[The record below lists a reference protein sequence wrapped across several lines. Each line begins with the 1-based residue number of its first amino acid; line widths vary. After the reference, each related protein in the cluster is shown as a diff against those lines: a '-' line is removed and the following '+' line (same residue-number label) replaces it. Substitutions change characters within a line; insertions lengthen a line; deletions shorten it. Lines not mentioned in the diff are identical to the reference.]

1 MGPLRGPVYPEGKSK
16 QKNFSALQSLAID
29 QAGATATFATA
40 NSKRGIME
48 PKAIQIDFSGRD
60 LRRLIIPLVIEQL
73 LAITVGLLDSVMV
86 SQVGEAAISA
96 VSLVDTVNVLLVNT
110 FAALATGGAAIAGQY
125 LGRQERDKAGHAGE
139 QLLLFM
145 AEASLLITLLFYL
158 ARGFVLNVV
167 FGQVEPD
174 VAAYANTYYL
184 IVESSTPFLA
194 VYSAGAALFR
204 VMGNS
209 KISMWVSL
217 GMNIINAVGNAL
229 LIFGLHM
236 GVEGVAIPTLVS
248 RIFAA
253 AAMVLL
259 LRRPGL
265 PLQVERL
272 ALRHDRYIV
281 KNILRFGVPNGL
293 ESSMFQLGKILLLS
307 TVAVLGTAAVA
318 ANAIGNTLCTFQC
331 VAGNAL
337 GLGIVTVVSQCVGAG
352 DYGKARLYARK
363 LLKTAYLAMDISI
376 VLVYLAL
383 PMVLRLYNV
392 SPEAETWARQVIW
405 MHGFV
410 GMLIWPLSFTLP
422 QALRAAGDT
431 RFTMV
436 VSSVSMWTMRVGFGI
451 LLGRVLGFGVVGI
464 WMAMFADWLL
474 RIAFFI
480 PRFHGHKW
488 ETMVL

>member
-1 MGPLRGPVYPEGKSK
+1 
-16 QKNFSALQSLAID
+16 
-29 QAGATATFATA
+29 
-40 NSKRGIME
+40 ME
-48 PKAIQIDFSGRD
+48 PKPVQIDFSNRD

-73 LAITVGLLDSVMV
+73 LAFTVGLLDSIMV

-96 VSLVDTVNVLLVNT
+96 VSLVDTVNVLLVGA
-110 FAALATGGAAIAGQY
+110 FSALATGGAAIAGQY
-125 LGRQERDKAGHAGE
+125 LGRRERDKAGHAGE

-145 AEASLLITLLFYL
+145 IEASLLITLVFYL
-158 ARGFVLNVV
+158 ARGFVLGVV

-184 IVESSTPFLA
+184 IVEASTPFLA

-204 VMGNS
+204 VMGNA

-217 GMNIINAVGNAL
+217 VMNVINAGGNAL

-236 GVEGVAIPTLVS
+236 GVEGVAIPTLIS

-253 AAMVLL
+253 GAMVVLL
-259 LRRPGL
+259 QRPNMA
-265 PLQVERL
+265 LQVEKL
-272 ALRHDRYIV
+272 SLRHDPYIV
-281 KNILRFGVPNGL
+281 KNILRFGVTNGL

-307 TVAVLGTAAVA
+307 TVSVLGTASVA
-318 ANAIGNTLCTFQC
+318 ANAIGNTCSTFQC
-331 VAGNAL
+331 VGGSAL

-352 DYGKARLYARK
+352 DYDKARFYTKK
-363 LLKTAYLAMDISI
+363 LLKMTYVFMDICI
-376 VLVYLAL
+376 VLVYLAMPL
-383 PMVLRLYNV
+383 VLWLYNV
-392 SPEAETWARQVIW
+392 SAEAELYARQVIW

-436 VSSVSMWTMRVGFGI
+436 VSSVSMWTMRVGFGV

-464 WMAMFADWLL
+464 WMAMFTDWLL
-474 RIAFFI
+474 RVAFFV

-488 ETMVL
+488 ETMAL

>member
-1 MGPLRGPVYPEGKSK
+1 MKPE
-16 QKNFSALQSLAID
+16 
-29 QAGATATFATA
+29 
-40 NSKRGIME
+40 
-48 PKAIQIDFSGRD
+48 PIQIDFTNRD
-60 LRRLIIPLVIEQL
+60 LRRLIVPLIIEQL

-96 VSLVDTVNVLLVNT
+96 VSLVDTVNVLLVGA
-110 FAALATGGAAIAGQY
+110 FSALATGGAVIAGQY
-125 LGRQERDKAGHAGE
+125 LGRLEREKAGHAGA

-145 AEASLLITLLFYL
+145 FESSLLITALFYL
-158 ARGFVLNVV
+158 GKSFVLNVV
-167 FGQVEPD
+167 FGQVEAD

-217 GMNIINAVGNAL
+217 IMNIINAAGNAL
-229 LIFGLHM
+229 LIFGFHM

-248 RIFAA
+248 RVFAA
-253 AAMVLL
+253 AAMLVLL
-259 LRRPGL
+259 RKPGL
-265 PLQVERL
+265 PLQVEKL
-272 ALRHDRYIV
+272 SLRHDRYIV
-281 KNILRFGVPNGL
+281 KNILRFGVTNGL

-307 TVAVLGTAAVA
+307 TVSVLGTASVA
-318 ANAIGNTLCTFQC
+318 ANAIGNTFATFQC
-331 VAGNAL
+331 VAGNAM

-352 DYGKARLYARK
+352 DYGKARAYAKK
-363 LLKTAYLAMDISI
+363 LLKAAYVSMDLCIL
-376 VLVYLAL
+376 LVYLAMPL
-383 PMVLRLYNV
+383 VLQLYNV
-392 SPEAETWARQVIW
+392 SPEAERYARQIIW
-405 MHGFV
+405 MHGFM

-436 VSSVSMWTMRVGFGI
+436 VSSVSMWTMRVGFGV
-451 LLGRVLGFGVVGI
+451 LLGRVLGFGVLGI

-474 RIAFFI
+474 RIAFFL
-480 PRFHGHKW
+480 PRFRGHKW
-488 ETMVL
+488 ETMAL

>member
-1 MGPLRGPVYPEGKSK
+1 
-16 QKNFSALQSLAID
+16 
-29 QAGATATFATA
+29 
-40 NSKRGIME
+40 ME
-48 PKAIQIDFSGRD
+48 PKPVKTEFTSLE
-60 LRRLIIPLVIEQL
+60 LRRLIIPLVVEQL
-73 LAITVGLLDSVMV
+73 LGITVGLLDSVMV

-96 VSLVDTVNVLLVNT
+96 VSLVDTVNVLLVST

-145 AEASLLITLLFYL
+145 IEASLLIMLLFYL
-158 ARGFVLNVV
+158 GKGFVLNVV
-167 FGQVEPD
+167 FGRVEPD

-184 IVESSTPFLA
+184 IVEASTPFLA

-204 VMGNS
+204 IMGNS

-217 GMNIINAVGNAL
+217 VMNIINAVGNAA
-229 LIFGLHM
+229 LIFGLRM
-236 GVEGVAIPTLVS
+236 GVEGVAIPTVIS
-248 RIFAA
+248 RVFAA
-253 AAMVLL
+253 GAMMVL

-265 PLQVERL
+265 PLQVEKL
-272 ALRHDRYIV
+272 TLRHDRYIV
-281 KNILRFGVPNGL
+281 KNILRFGVTNGL

-307 TVAVLGTAAVA
+307 TVSVLGTAAVA
-318 ANAIGNTLCTFQC
+318 ANAIGNTLATFQC
-331 VAGNAL
+331 VAGNAMGL
-337 GLGIVTVVSQCVGAG
+337 GLVTVVSQCVGAG
-352 DYGKARLYARK
+352 DYGRARFYTKK
-363 LLKTAYLAMDISI
+363 LLKITYLCMDLCI
-376 VLVYLAL
+376 LAVYLSL
-383 PMVLRLYNV
+383 PVVLRLYNV
-392 SPEAETWARQVIW
+392 SPEAELWARQVVW

-464 WMAMFADWLL
+464 WMAMFVDWLL
-474 RIAFFI
+474 RIAFFL
-480 PRFHGHKW
+480 PRFHGRKW
-488 ETMVL
+488 ETMAL

>member
-1 MGPLRGPVYPEGKSK
+1 
-16 QKNFSALQSLAID
+16 
-29 QAGATATFATA
+29 
-40 NSKRGIME
+40 ME

-209 KISMWVSL
+209 KISMWASL

-281 KNILRFGVPNGL
+281 KNILRFGVTNGL

-307 TVAVLGTAAVA
+307 TVSVLGTAAVA